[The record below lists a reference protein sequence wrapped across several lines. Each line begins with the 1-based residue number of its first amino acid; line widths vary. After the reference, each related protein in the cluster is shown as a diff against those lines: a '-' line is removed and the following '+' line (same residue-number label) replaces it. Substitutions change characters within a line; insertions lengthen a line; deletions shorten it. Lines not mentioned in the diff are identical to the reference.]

1 MEPLGGLL
9 AAEACRPH
17 SLQKSQ
23 TFRSKPRVC
32 GVPDFQT
39 SNVLGIRFDQFAKAS
54 VDARSC
60 AKRTFWGNARFVRFG
75 RFDPFVKPSANGGYL
90 RTARKIRSFESGA
103 PNTFGQCRRLRWV
116 GARLAPADGPRVG
129 RRRLHFRKRQFSRFT
144 AGLRSKVREGHSDE
158 SNALRRWEHG
168 TDQVEGD
175 FM

>member
-1 MEPLGGLL
+1 VEPLGRLL

-90 RTARKIRSFESGA
+90 RIPAEARYLRTAIIHWVVFARQQSHLRDVRTKLAESPLA
-103 PNTFGQCRRLRWV
+103 DEELV
-116 GARLAPADGPRVG
+116 GG
-129 RRRLHFRKRQFSRFT
+129 
-144 AGLRSKVREGHSDE
+144 GLI
-158 SNALRRWEHG
+158 
-168 TDQVEGD
+168 
-175 FM
+175 